1 MKSQPRSRSVTPPA
15 RNGAARVV
23 CAAALS
29 LAVVGTAGWAYPGA
43 ADVGLKGIL
52 PDEVPTGLTPD
63 DFAVL
68 GGNWEEWSKGAA
80 EAVIDLYEGEH
91 ADAAAQRAAL
101 NKVKVKLGTMH
112 KALGDAK
119 YRSIHKELATLHS
132 RLARRVEIAEAI
144 LDTLELDPETAR
156 AERLKTAYAD
166 LASAVKAVER
176 DMNAVQRGRAWLP
189 YVRAKELSQIAAN
202 NDGSADAM
210 TQLSKV
216 RNKIANRDSLAD
228 AAQKEFL
235 GRRSFLDLQ
244 VAIDDALAATEP
256 VGGADVGEVREQAAK
271 LIDALEAFDAETTTE
286 YSTQARAAYDA
297 LRKSA
302 LDGGARLSRALR
314 TQVYDYNV
322 RIIASEGLM
331 QRFVGE
337 TTSQSRPISEPV
349 GEAYVTGNSWT
360 TSRVSVDFKPS
371 SDAARFDIVVD
382 GNVQSTTTATT
393 SQAFVFGGSTG
404 NFQGRK
410 PVTFDGKQFT
420 LGPASVGANASTY
433 ANDVDARVFFPLR
446 IIADHIAEGEVA
458 RRKPSSDATARDRIS
473 QQVRREMDTESGSQ
487 FANANVDLEAKL
499 YGPLRELGWYPD
511 AIQLSSSD
519 RELLARAR
527 LMEASELGGQAPSL
541 TVSPPAGGLVI
552 QVHESLLNNGTER
565 IDIAGRTMT
574 EDDLRA
580 ELEARF
586 TKLLGRE
593 FKFTKP
599 AAQAAPAPDA
609 PAPEEDVPSTFV
621 FAEQDPLRFDI
632 GAGTVAIIMRTGLK
646 REGQEDIP
654 MHVIT
659 VPLSFHVEGK
669 QVHMQREGSVRV
681 VPGPGV
687 AASIARQNIMRG
699 KVQRAIPERTFDG
712 VINVEQQGKKIAL
725 NISDVT
731 VTDGW
736 VTVTAR

>member
-1 MKSQPRSRSVTPPA
+1 MR
-15 RNGAARVV
+15 
-23 CAAALS
+23 
-29 LAVVGTAGWAYPGA
+29 
-43 ADVGLKGIL
+43 
-52 PDEVPTGLTPD
+52 
-63 DFAVL
+63 
-68 GGNWEEWSKGAA
+68 
-80 EAVIDLYEGEH
+80 
-91 ADAAAQRAAL
+91 
-101 NKVKVKLGTMH
+101 
-112 KALGDAK
+112 
-119 YRSIHKELATLHS
+119 
-132 RLARRVEIAEAI
+132 
-144 LDTLELDPETAR
+144 
-156 AERLKTAYAD
+156 
-166 LASAVKAVER
+166 
-176 DMNAVQRGRAWLP
+176 
-189 YVRAKELSQIAAN
+189 
-202 NDGSADAM
+202 
-210 TQLSKV
+210 
-216 RNKIANRDSLAD
+216 
-228 AAQKEFL
+228 
-235 GRRSFLDLQ
+235 
-244 VAIDDALAATEP
+244 
-256 VGGADVGEVREQAAK
+256 
-271 LIDALEAFDAETTTE
+271 
-286 YSTQARAAYDA
+286 
-297 LRKSA
+297 
-302 LDGGARLSRALR
+302 
-314 TQVYDYNV
+314 
-322 RIIASEGLM
+322 
-331 QRFVGE
+331 RFVGE
-337 TTSQSRPISEPV
+337 TSGKSSPISEPV
-349 GEAYVTGNSWT
+349 GEAYVTGYSYT
-360 TSRVSVDFKPS
+360 TTTVSVDLKPS
-371 SDAARFDIVVD
+371 GDVARFDIVVD

-473 QQVRREMDTESGSQ
+473 QQVRREMDTETGNQ

-527 LMEASELGGQAPSL
+527 LMEPSELAGQAPSL
-541 TVSPPAGGLVI
+541 VVAPPSAGLVI

-580 ELEARF
+580 EIEARF
-586 TKLLGRE
+586 SKLLGRE

-599 AAQAAPAPDA
+599 APQDAPAPDA
-609 PAPEEDVPSTFV
+609 PTPEEDVPSTFV

-632 GAGTVAIIMRTGLK
+632 GAGTVSIIMRTGLK

-659 VPLSFHVEGK
+659 VPLSFHVDGK
-669 QVHMQREGSVRV
+669 QVHMKREGSVRV

-687 AASIARQNIMRG
+687 APSIARQNIMRG
-699 KVQRAIPERTFDG
+699 KVQRAIPERSFDG

-725 NISDVT
+725 NISDVA

-736 VTVTAR
+736 VTVTAK